1 MAAQQFTGMPASSKT
16 LRMASTFP
24 LMEKSSGVTP
34 SRFTEKD
41 SFPQASGSAAPFNFF
56 TAQDSGPAAP
66 SKVFAEQSGLSE
78 EPMRYGLSNESAKRF
93 THSVR
98 AAPTPAT

>member
-1 MAAQQFTGMPASSKT
+1 MVAQQFTGMPASSKT

-41 SFPQASGSAAPFNFF
+41 S
-56 TAQDSGPAAP
+56 GPAAP
-66 SKVFAEQSGLSE
+66 SKVFAEQSGPPE
-78 EPMRYGLSNESAKRF
+78 ELTRYGLSNESAKRF

>member
-1 MAAQQFTGMPASSKT
+1 MAAQQFTGMSASSKT

-34 SRFTEKD
+34 SRFTEKV
-41 SFPQASGSAAPFNFF
+41 SEGAAAPP
-56 TAQDSGPAAP
+56 ASGPAAP
-66 SKVFAEQSGLSE
+66 SKVFAEQSGLPE
-78 EPMRYGLSNESAKRF
+78 EPTRYGFSDGSAKRF